1 MKILWV
7 SKYHPLTS
15 QVKELK
21 RLYGEDVEID
31 IFDKLEPSLPQIVK
45 MYRAG
50 KYDEMVV
57 ISSLSL
63 VHKIVGYGFKPL
75 YVEMGP
81 AKQKDYELKL
91 VKRRSPTDIKY
102 YKFVKFKRLEKIDM
116 VFSDL

>member
-1 MKILWV
+1 
-7 SKYHPLTS
+7 
-15 QVKELK
+15 
-21 RLYGEDVEID
+21 
-31 IFDKLEPSLPQIVK
+31 
-45 MYRAG
+45 
-50 KYDEMVV
+50 
-57 ISSLSL
+57 
-63 VHKIVGYGFKPL
+63 VGYGFKPL